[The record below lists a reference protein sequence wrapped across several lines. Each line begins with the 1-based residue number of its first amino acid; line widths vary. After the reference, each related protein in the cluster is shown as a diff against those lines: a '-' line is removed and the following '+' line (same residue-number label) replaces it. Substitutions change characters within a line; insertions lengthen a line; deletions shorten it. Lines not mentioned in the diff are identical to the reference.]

1 MRGTVYMHVWDMK
14 EEVCCLPFLYSFYV
28 LSIIQNCIFNCQ
40 FSHLYVKIWI
50 GRKHKCIINMYFI
63 VDMHCSYSLFSTFV
77 GLLYEALTQ
86 YQDLL
91 KKRHLS
97 LTILEARNSSSTRFW
112 HLVMACLLYP
122 WGKGHPMERKAVP
135 MLTNPLHTGIEPFM
149 ETRSSL
155 PHSSPRC
162 FVFNSEEGQFVTA
175 LHLWQVLPFA
185 LQGRWV
191 SHRHEASFSFGPHIP
206 RSYRTRFCFPTALPA
221 PNLSLAGLLLPM
233 QSLQCSC
240 SRLCHVHTWRKNNFS
255 PSMVTPKVN
264 IEDLCDFKE
273 CEGFSPQV
281 SKQLCSNG
289 CLFWNCEWLQ
299 WRLSKMAL
307 PRADAHDK
315 ASYDRCFSPLIN
327 SILTT
332 LPSSVMNFL
341 EQLPGLRKR
350 CSLAV
355 LAWLLLL
362 W

>member
-14 EEVCCLPFLYSFYV
+14 EEACCLPFLYSFYV

-50 GRKHKCIINMYFI
+50 GRKHKCIINMYFN
-63 VDMHCSYSLFSTFV
+63 VDMQCSYSLFSTFV

-91 KKRHLS
+91 KKRHSS

-112 HLVMACLLYP
+112 HVVMACLLYP

-221 PNLSLAGLLLPM
+221 PNLSPAGLLLSM

-240 SRLCHVHTWRKNNFS
+240 AMYIHEGKTISLPLWSHRKS
-255 PSMVTPKVN
+255 T
-264 IEDLCDFKE
+264 
-273 CEGFSPQV
+273 
-281 SKQLCSNG
+281 
-289 CLFWNCEWLQ
+289 
-299 WRLSKMAL
+299 
-307 PRADAHDK
+307 
-315 ASYDRCFSPLIN
+315 
-327 SILTT
+327 
-332 LPSSVMNFL
+332 
-341 EQLPGLRKR
+341 
-350 CSLAV
+350 
-355 LAWLLLL
+355 
-362 W
+362 